1 MSFLPTSLCSFC
13 VILPSKVFSDCSK
26 ANDLSLYLCLP
37 CLLPFF
43 FFKEV
48 VCLLPLCRENL
59 QLWSDQSSAG
69 CISEMSPDVKGP
81 ATADTIGNY
90 CLDWEALKRLQ
101 LFW

>member
-1 MSFLPTSLCSFC
+1 MISLSISVSLACCLSFSLKKWC
-13 VILPSKVFSDCSK
+13 VCF
-26 ANDLSLYLCLP
+26 LCVG
-37 CLLPFF
+37 
-43 FFKEV
+43 KK
-48 VCLLPLCRENL
+48 L
-59 QLWSDQSSAG
+59 QLWLDQSSAG